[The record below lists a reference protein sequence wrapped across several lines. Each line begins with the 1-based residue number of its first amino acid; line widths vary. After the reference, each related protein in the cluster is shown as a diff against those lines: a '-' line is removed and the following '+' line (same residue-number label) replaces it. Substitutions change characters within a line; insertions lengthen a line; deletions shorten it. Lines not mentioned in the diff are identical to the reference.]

1 VAARQAA
8 TLAPGGVMAE
18 TDKTARVRED
28 KMYRPPQQEDQPVR
42 VSDIWNRIK
51 GGMPSLPGFGKGG
64 AGLIALLI
72 AGVAVIIWSATG
84 FYTVGPDQEAAIR
97 TFGKFTGLTS
107 QGLHWYWPAP
117 IGTRNVVRVTNTRRL
132 ELGFRSGA
140 DSLGPA
146 SSRPEESLMITGD
159 GNIVDVQ
166 AVVQYRITNL
176 RDFLFEVDD
185 PGESDRGVR
194 AGEPDGRT
202 LRDVAETA
210 LRQVV
215 GTRPIDDVLTTEKE
229 RVQTDVLLKM
239 RELLGFYRTGIE
251 VQQVLLQNVN
261 PPRDVQ
267 EAFEDVLKAREDRD
281 RTINLAEAYKADQ
294 IPKASG
300 QARRIFEE
308 AQGFSQGRIA
318 RARGEADGFKAVL
331 EGYRRSPDVTR
342 QRLYLEAIE
351 EILPGMRKFILSDR
365 GVLPLLQL
373 DQGAS
378 ATPTPQPASV
388 PEAKQP

>member
-1 VAARQAA
+1 
-8 TLAPGGVMAE
+8 MAE
-18 TDKTARVRED
+18 TEKTARARED
-28 KMYRPPQQEDQPVR
+28 KLYRPPQQEDQPVR
-42 VSDIWNRIK
+42 LSDIWNRMK
-51 GGMPSLPGFGKGG
+51 GGMPSLPGFGKAG
-64 AGLIALLI
+64 AGLIVLLI
-72 AGVAVIIWSATG
+72 AAVVAVIWLATG

-97 TFGKFTGLTS
+97 TFGKFTGITAE
-107 QGLHWYWPAP
+107 GLHWYWPAP
-117 IGTRNVVRVTNTRRL
+117 VGTRNVVRVTTTRRL

-146 SSRPEESLMITGD
+146 ASRPEESLMITGD
-159 GNIVDVQ
+159 ENIVDVQ
-166 AVVQYRITNL
+166 AVVQYRISNL
-176 RDFLFEVDD
+176 RLFLFEVDD

-194 AGEPDGRT
+194 PGEPDGRT

-215 GTRPIDDVLTTEKE
+215 GTRPIDDVLITEKE
-229 RVQTDVLLKM
+229 QVQTGVLLKM
-239 RELLGFYRTGIE
+239 RELLEFYRTGIE

-267 EAFEDVLKAREDRD
+267 EAFEDVLRAREDRD

-294 IPKASG
+294 IPKATG
-300 QARRIFEE
+300 EARRIVEE

-331 EGYRRSPDVTR
+331 EGYKRSPDVTR

-351 EILPGMRKFILSDR
+351 EILPGVRKFILSDR
-365 GVLPLLQL
+365 GVLPLLPL

-378 ATPTPQPASV
+378 ATPAPQPARI